1 MNLNEAIDRHTE
13 WKVRLRNAISR
24 NETVDADSIRRDDC
38 CVLGKWLH
46 GDGKTQHGAKQSF
59 SELVVAHADFH
70 TQAGAVADAVNA
82 RQYDEAQR
90 LMGVW
95 GEYLGTSV
103 DVIDAI
109 TRLQKEIEPAPQ
121 SETTA

>member
-1 MNLNEAIDRHTE
+1 
-13 WKVRLRNAISR
+13 
-24 NETVDADSIRRDDC
+24 
-38 CVLGKWLH
+38 
-46 GDGKTQHGAKQSF
+46 
-59 SELVVAHADFH
+59 
-70 TQAGAVADAVNA
+70 
-82 RQYDEAQR
+82 
-90 LMGVW
+90 VW